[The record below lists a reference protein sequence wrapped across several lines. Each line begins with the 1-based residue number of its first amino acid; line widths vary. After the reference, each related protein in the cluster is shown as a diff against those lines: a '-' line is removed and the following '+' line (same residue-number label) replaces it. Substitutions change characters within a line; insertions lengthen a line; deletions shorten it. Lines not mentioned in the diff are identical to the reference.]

1 MSKHR
6 LNNVIGNFERRI
18 RHRGPDTE
26 SDLSDTQTVV
36 SDYKATG
43 YTKILFL
50 FGFFMLFMVMGAID
64 LGVGSY
70 SISIIEVYEI
80 IAQKLCEIITGT
92 NPGWVEDTI
101 AVSVVWNQRLPRILV
116 AVISGVGLAV
126 AGAAMQSM
134 LKNPLADPYTT
145 GISSGAAFGATI
157 AITFGVFIIPG
168 DIGIVVNAFIFGLI
182 PAGIILMLSRFKK
195 PSPAMMILAGT
206 SLMYI
211 FNALQQF
218 FMLVAD
224 PNSSQQVL
232 SWTTG
237 SITSCTWNDIPI
249 MAILTIAGF
258 FAIQY
263 LTKTLNA
270 MNSGDSYAKSL
281 GVDVDRIRIITLLII
296 SVLAAGIVSFTG
308 IIGFV
313 GLVAPHIARLFIG
326 SDNRFLVPASALMGS
341 GLMLFADMVA
351 HYVVNFD
358 LPIGIVTAV
367 IGGPVF
373 LLLIMRQRKEV
384 W

>member
-1 MSKHR
+1 
-6 LNNVIGNFERRI
+6 
-18 RHRGPDTE
+18 
-26 SDLSDTQTVV
+26 
-36 SDYKATG
+36 
-43 YTKILFL
+43 
-50 FGFFMLFMVMGAID
+50 
-64 LGVGSY
+64 
-70 SISIIEVYEI
+70 
-80 IAQKLCEIITGT
+80 
-92 NPGWVEDTI
+92 
-101 AVSVVWNQRLPRILV
+101 
-116 AVISGVGLAV
+116 
-126 AGAAMQSM
+126 
-134 LKNPLADPYTT
+134 
-145 GISSGAAFGATI
+145 
-157 AITFGVFIIPG
+157 
-168 DIGIVVNAFIFGLI
+168 
-182 PAGIILMLSRFKK
+182 
-195 PSPAMMILAGT
+195 
-206 SLMYI
+206 MYI

-351 HYVVNFD
+351 HHVVNFD